1 MTQLFLDGQEVVPD
15 TKSTIKFVR
24 ENPLFKKSSTYTYE
38 VELPMGIERNH
49 RFFGNINRV
58 DVAKEKTVYEARLV
72 VDNITILCGIGHI
85 TAVTES
91 SVKVQLL
98 GNEASYNFR
107 NKLDNL
113 FIDELDLGDWFW
125 TTWPDGSFYGR
136 NGWGYYPTDQK
147 FTGTSNPTFYRAQYG
162 LPSEDSAKTREDRIF
177 GHEYPWVAYPVMNSS
192 ADFLC
197 NRAEFL
203 AIGNEVRL
211 RIYADER
218 SDWEDRNVWTQP
230 VFGFAVQPFI
240 WIMAQKIAAATG
252 FNLEDEDNALLKD
265 TFLKRIFIVNANN
278 MNECNKCLP
287 HWSVNEWWTNI
298 ENAFGVVMTV
308 DYASKSMVLR
318 KRKDHYLQS
327 GITTDIHESEDAFTT
342 EIDDETESDISV
354 CNVGFAD
361 HEDNPAMNL
370 SEFITDNAR
379 VNSEFANITELLDWA
394 KASGNLTDYKDTIFK
409 CNDGRH
415 FIYADNCGIDGKPG
429 LIEVDMFRPRLTD
442 QEKDVEVELKFVPA
456 QFVEIEVVG
465 YQRRPRPGQGNGF
478 DDIPA
483 VKMKTRA
490 LQVPNIHEMDWYKKH
505 EGVGID
511 IEAILKG
518 EEEESTKEEGIPDVV
533 YIAIEDN
540 DGRDE
545 ITDAT
550 RYDSEEPSSYTFKYP
565 RPLLHERA
573 HAPIDGNSQ
582 LKDSPVSLSLIPI
595 QDQTNLAS
603 ATIENSVDIDTKHRY
618 CIRFLSKEI
627 PDAGHIFLIRN
638 RRFVCERIEVS
649 ISQRGI
655 DSLMTGYFYEFS
667 S

>member
-58 DVAKEKTVYEARLV
+58 DAAKEKTVYEARLV

-125 TTWPDGSFYGR
+125 TTWPDGSYRKNGKWEFYPEGKEFKGDTWPVMTRTMDDSTGEGR
-136 NGWGYYPTDQK
+136 YATQA
-147 FTGTSNPTFYRAQYG
+147 SNLLSG
-162 LPSEDSAKTREDRIF
+162 K
-177 GHEYPWVAYPVMNSS
+177 YPWVAFPTINETAERRRNS
-192 ADFLC
+192 
-197 NRAEFL
+197 
-203 AIGNEVRL
+203 
-211 RIYADER
+211 
-218 SDWEDRNVWTQP
+218 
-230 VFGFAVQPFI
+230 FGFFTSDDVNYRLELCQWGHPYLSNSELESDSPTYALNVQPFV
-240 WIMAQKIAAATG
+240 WLMAKKIAKATG
-252 FNLEDEDNALLKD
+252 FTLSDDANALLQD
-265 TFLKRIFIVNANN
+265 GFLKRIFIVNANDFIQ
-278 MNECNKCLP
+278 CNKCLP
-287 HWSVNEWWTNI
+287 HWSVNEWWTNL
-298 ENAFGVVMTV
+298 ENAFGVVMAV

-318 KRKDHYLQS
+318 KRKDHYLQP

-379 VNSEFANITELLDWA
+379 VNSEFANITELLYWA
-394 KASGNLTDYKDTIFK
+394 KDSSDMTDFKDTIFK

-429 LIEVDMFRPRLTD
+429 FIEVDMFRPRLTD
-442 QEKDVEVELKFVPA
+442 PEKEVEVELKFVPA
-456 QFVEIEVVG
+456 RFVDDEAGVYRLIQGDGIITSTPMYEIIAKVPI
-465 YQRRPRPGQGNGF
+465 R
-478 DDIPA
+478 
-483 VKMKTRA
+483 T
-490 LQVPNIHEMDWYKKH
+490 LQVPNISKTARDTRLK
-505 EGVGID
+505 ID
-511 IEAILKG
+511 IERILDG
-518 EEEESTKEEGIPDVV
+518 EDEESSNSDEMPDVI
-533 YIAIEDN
+533 YIAIDDPE
-540 DGRDE
+540 GRDTIYFAE
-545 ITDAT
+545 KI
-550 RYDSEEPSSYTFKYP
+550 DSTKKIEHEFKYP

-573 HAPIDGNSQ
+573 HAPIDGNPQ

-595 QDQTNLAS
+595 QGQTNLAS
-603 ATIENSVDIDTKHRY
+603 ATTENSVDIDTKHRY
-618 CIRFLSKEI
+618 CIRFLSNEI

-638 RRFVCERIEVS
+638 RKFVCERIEVS

-655 DSLMTGYFYEFS
+655 DRLMTGYFYEFRS
-667 S
+667 

>member
-15 TKSTIKFVR
+15 AKSTIKFIR
-24 ENPLFKKSSTYTYE
+24 ENPFFKKSSTYTYE
-38 VELPMGIERNH
+38 VELPMGIDRNH
-49 RFFGNINRV
+49 RFFGNINRI

-72 VDNITILCGIGHI
+72 VDNITVLCGIGHI
-85 TAVTES
+85 TTVTET

-107 NKLDNL
+107 NKFDNL

-125 TTWPDGSFYGR
+125 TTWPDGSFYDR
-136 NGWGYYPTDQK
+136 NGWGYYPKEMK
-147 FTGTSNPTFYRAQYG
+147 FTGISSPTFYRTQYG
-162 LPSEDSAKTREDRIF
+162 QPTGDSGKTREDRIF
-177 GHEYPWVAYPVMNSS
+177 SHEYPWVAYPVMNSS

-203 AIGNEVRL
+203 AIGKDVRL

-218 SDWEDRNVWTQP
+218 SDWEDRDVWTHP
-230 VFGFAVQPFI
+230 VFGFAVQPYI
-240 WIMAQKIAAATG
+240 WLMAKKIAEATG
-252 FNLEDEDNALLKD
+252 FNLDDNDNALLKD
-265 TFLKRIFIVNANN
+265 PFFKRIFIVNANN

-298 ENAFGVVMTV
+298 ENAFGVVMSV
-308 DYASKSMVLR
+308 DYASRSMVLR
-318 KRKDHYLQS
+318 KRKDHYLQPDM
-327 GITTDIHESEDAFTT
+327 TTVIHESEDAFTS
-342 EIDDETESDISV
+342 EIDDDSEADISV

-379 VNSEFANITELLDWA
+379 VNQDFANLTELTDWA
-394 KASGNLTDYKDTIFK
+394 KGTDNMSDYKDSIFK
-409 CNDGRH
+409 CRDGRH
-415 FIYADNCGIDGKPG
+415 FIYADDCGIDGNPG
-429 LIEVDMFRPRLTD
+429 FIEVDMFRPRLTNT
-442 QEKDVEVELKFVPA
+442 EKDVEVELKFVPA
-456 QFVEIEVVG
+456 QFAEIEVLA
-465 YQRRPRPGQGNGF
+465 YQRVPRPRPGDGY
-478 DDIPA
+478 DDIPV

-490 LQVPNIHEMDWYKKH
+490 LQVPNIPEMDWYKKH
-505 EGVGID
+505 EGDGID

-518 EEEESTKEEGIPDVV
+518 EEEETTKEDGIPDAI

-545 ITDAT
+545 ISDAT
-550 RYDSEEPSSYTFKYP
+550 HYNSEDKANYTFRYP

-573 HAPIDGNSQ
+573 HAPIDGSPQ

-595 QDQTNLAS
+595 EGQTNLAS
-603 ATIENSVDIDTKHRY
+603 ATIGDSVDIDTKHRY
-618 CIRFLSKEI
+618 CIRFLSKKI
-627 PDAGHIFLIRN
+627 PEAGHIFIIRN

-655 DSLMTGYFYEFS
+655 DRLMTGWFYEFS